1 MSNNSKIEWCTTS
14 WNPITG
20 CTKISPGCANCYSEV
35 MSRRLQAM
43 GQHKY
48 RNNFKVT
55 LHEEDLKLPSKWK
68 KPQMIFVNSM
78 SDLFH
83 KHVPFDFV
91 DKVFDVIMDNPQHIF
106 QVLTKRSYELYNYW
120 MYSIYAYPKNAWIGV
135 SVENKR
141 HGLRRI
147 DDLREIPASV
157 KFLSIEPL
165 LEDLGPIDLAG
176 IDWVICGGES
186 GNKARP
192 MKKEWVINIKDQ
204 CESAGVPFFFKQWG
218 TWGSDGINRNKDA
231 NGSLLDGKEYKN
243 YPNQKQQ

>member
-43 GQHKY
+43 GLKKY
-48 RNNFKVT
+48 RNNFELT
-55 LHEEDLKLPSKWK
+55 LHEDDLQLPYKWK
-68 KPQMIFVNSM
+68 KPQMVFINSM

-83 KHVPFDFV
+83 KDVPFKFV
-91 DKVFDVIMDNPQHIF
+91 DKVFNVIRDNQQHTF
-106 QVLTKRSYELYNYW
+106 QILTKRSYEMYNY
-120 MYSIYAYPKNAWIGV
+120 MHFSMYAYIKNVWAGV

-141 HGLRRI
+141 YGLRRI
-147 DDLREIPASV
+147 DDLRATSTNV

-165 LEDLGPIDLAG
+165 LEDLGTINLTG
-176 IDWVICGGES
+176 IDWVIVGGES

-192 MKKEWVINIKDQ
+192 MKKEWVINIKNQ
-204 CESAGVPFFFKQWG
+204 CESANVPFFFKQWG
-218 TWGSDGINRNKDA
+218 TWGPDGVKRNKNE
-231 NGSLLDGKEYKN
+231 NGSILDGKEYKN